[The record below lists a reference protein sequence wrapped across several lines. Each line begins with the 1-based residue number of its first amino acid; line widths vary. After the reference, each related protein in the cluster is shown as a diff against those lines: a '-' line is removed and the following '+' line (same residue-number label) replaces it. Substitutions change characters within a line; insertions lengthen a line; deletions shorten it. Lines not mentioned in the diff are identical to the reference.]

1 MGIVES
7 VEDLTHEMELEM
19 KDFDETMQDHIFPWF
34 HIVQWS
40 SEELPTN
47 TVLKWNYKSIKEKV
61 QSLTLNKQVFLTNC
75 PISRIPKFS
84 LDEDDP
90 DCTIPFAE
98 WAAALLSQMD
108 DLSNVRYELVPSRM
122 SEGIFWQS
130 YFNAI
135 RNIIIKDVI
144 ISMEQS
150 EAPIANNA
158 PPVRRY
164 REINENEISEE
175 NVPDFYKNDIIYESN
190 ASNITKDDTHLDEQ
204 SFQMSPDEHL
214 VGAKGNDLEIMS
226 NEAVEENRQLSGY
239 ENHQEAEFVNSSQEQ
254 DQDLDSH
261 HNHDQDLHHN
271 QGLDSHH
278 NQGQDL
284 HHNHDQDLDSHHN
297 HDQDLHHNHD
307 QDQKAI
313 DEHQQK
319 TETIKAKQEPG
330 ADYELYTQDN
340 YIYNDRNFKSDDNQ
354 LDIKVDDICAGQVY
368 YSGHHFNNSE
378 CEQELND
385 PNSCNNIDDHTSA
398 LFSEEIPINQE

>member
-61 QSLTLNKQVFLTNC
+61 QSLTLNKEVFLTNC
-75 PISRIPKFS
+75 PISRIAKFS

-150 EAPIANNA
+150 ETPIVHNA

-164 REINENEISEE
+164 KEINENEISEE
-175 NVPDFYKNDIIYESN
+175 DVPDFYKNDITYESN
-190 ASNITKDDTHLDEQ
+190 ASNITKSDTHLDEQ
-204 SFQMSPDEHL
+204 NFQMSPDKHI
-214 VGAKGNDLEIMS
+214 VGVKGNGLEIMS
-226 NEAVEENRQLSGY
+226 NGAVEENRQLSGY
-239 ENHQEAEFVNSSQEQ
+239 ENHQEAEFMNSFQEQ
-254 DQDLDSH
+254 GQDQVLH
-261 HNHDQDLHHN
+261 HNHGQELN
-271 QGLDSHH
+271 
-278 NQGQDL
+278 NQGQDSN
-284 HHNHDQDLDSHHN
+284 HNHG
-297 HDQDLHHNHD
+297 
-307 QDQKAI
+307 QDQKTA

-319 TETIKAKQEPG
+319 TEMIRAKQEAG
-330 ADYELYTQDN
+330 ADYELHTPDN
-340 YIYNDRNFKSDDNQ
+340 YIYDRNFKSDDNQ
-354 LDIKVDDICAGQVY
+354 LDIKVDDICASQVY
-368 YSGHHFNNSE
+368 YSGHNFNNSE
-378 CEQELND
+378 CEQELDD